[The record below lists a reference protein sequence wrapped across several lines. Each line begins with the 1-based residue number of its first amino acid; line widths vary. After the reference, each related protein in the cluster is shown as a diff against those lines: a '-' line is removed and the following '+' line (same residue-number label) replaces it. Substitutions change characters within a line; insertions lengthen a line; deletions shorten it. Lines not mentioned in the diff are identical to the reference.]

1 MPMAQKSIHKSLA
14 LTSRTDFLLFWDTM
28 TTDQDIGRFT
38 MSIIM
43 HRETEKLPAD
53 FLIHT
58 FQTKDYN
65 ECDTQPATVTD
76 VLLLKTKEVSHNS

>member
-1 MPMAQKSIHKSLA
+1 MAQKSIHKSLA
-14 LTSRTDFLLFWDTM
+14 LTSRTDFFLLFWDTT

-43 HRETEKLPAD
+43 HREVEKLLAD

-65 ECDTQPATVTD
+65 EYDTQPATVAD
-76 VLLLKTKEVSHNS
+76 ALLLKTKEVSHNS

>member
-1 MPMAQKSIHKSLA
+1 MAQKSIHKSLA
-14 LTSRTDFLLFWDTM
+14 LTSRTDFFLLFWDTT

-43 HRETEKLPAD
+43 HREVEKLLAD

-65 ECDTQPATVTD
+65 ECDTQPATVAD
-76 VLLLKTKEVSHNS
+76 ALLLKTKEVSHNS